1 MNRRDKIIKKNL
13 ITFLTIFDGK
23 PNILADYLI
32 EYNILNEKLISL
44 LISNKELNKKS
55 KELKDKGEIEKPYFS
70 TIEEM
75 QEFYNSFF
83 LIEKQKI
90 VYPISGIEPNQE
102 TLIKEIKDAITKE
115 DYEMASKIRDYCIT
129 KNIDI
134 KKYL

>member
-90 VYPISGIEPNQE
+90 VYPISGIEPNQD
-102 TLIKEIKDAITKE
+102 TLIKCYHK
-115 DYEMASKIRDYCIT
+115 RR
-129 KNIDI
+129 
-134 KKYL
+134 L